1 MAGTGPAP
9 KDASQRRRR
18 NEPARG
24 EWVDLEPLSAPVLPE
39 LPECEDGWSPMTVMT
54 WAAWRR
60 DPVTAQWSPSDV
72 AYALDTIRLYEQ
84 MTASSANEV
93 RIRMDGLGLTPK
105 GKRDL
110 RWRIPPAADVV
121 PLDSARPSRKSAA
134 ERMRELRERGGA

>member
-24 EWVDLEPLSAPVLPE
+24 EWVDLEPLSTPVLPE
-39 LPECEDGWSPMTVMT
+39 LPDGEWSPITVMT
-54 WAAWRR
+54 WAAWRC

-121 PLDSARPSRKSAA
+121 PIESARPERKSAA